1 MGQLQNNQRKGRAIK
16 IKFSATFFKQEI
28 YKNISKLN
36 GNKNWEGIIVSDV
49 LMQEEQSQRR
59 DLRCIAVYV
68 KSIDIDAKV
77 RRDKL
82 IIDEKHD
89 DVDSLPHKLCIVCV
103 CMYVCMY
110 VFTSCLKPQG
120 Q

>member
-28 YKNISKLN
+28 YKNISKLK
-36 GNKNWEGIIVSDV
+36 GNTNWEGIIVSDV

-59 DLRCIAVYV
+59 DLRCIAAYA

-77 RRDKL
+77 KGDKL
-82 IIDEKHD
+82 IIDEK
-89 DVDSLPHKLCIVCV
+89 VYIS
-103 CMYVCMY
+103 MM
-110 VFTSCLKPQG
+110 T
-120 Q
+120 